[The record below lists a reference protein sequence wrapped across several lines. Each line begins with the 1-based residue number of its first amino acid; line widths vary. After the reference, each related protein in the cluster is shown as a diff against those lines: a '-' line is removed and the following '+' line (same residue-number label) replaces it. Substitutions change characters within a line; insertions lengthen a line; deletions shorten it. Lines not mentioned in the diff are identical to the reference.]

1 MFLPAR
7 MRKLKIITMDQ
18 YADSTV
24 RSLHEEGIVQIHD
37 ISERIQQDAEWAQIL
52 KPSKVTPQTG
62 KIASLLMKTT
72 GIADFLGTAVPEKS
86 MMQTIKGFIN
96 PEVFEKREIEELD
109 TDGLVSK
116 AESVLS
122 QVESLTKGIEEK
134 LAALDSEKS
143 EIETNLSV
151 SEKLINFDADLSELI
166 SSEFVSIMAGKISL
180 ESYDRFQD
188 ESAKVTDELIVLE
201 AEGDVK
207 TEKTI
212 IIITL
217 KKYGEDIAGILRRIE
232 FERFEISGLSGKPKD
247 IISSSNTRLEA
258 ITQERDA
265 AVSELQEVSAKWED
279 ELLVL
284 KEQLEIEKER
294 NEIFASFGETE
305 KTVMFEAWVSE
316 KKQETALE
324 VIEKS
329 TEGHS
334 VVESEDPED
343 ENEVP
348 VLQDNPRFAKPY
360 ENFVEMYSPLKYN
373 EIDPTILMAIVFPFF
388 FGFCLTD
395 AGYGI
400 IDALLG
406 YVLYRGLG
414 KVNPFMKNFGIILI
428 ACGVWAFILGMV
440 TNGFI
445 GDLFPRFFMDG
456 APLPTTIAALDA
468 FVNPQ
473 NILIFG
479 LIVGVIHINMGLIMG
494 AINNIRAN
502 DFKEALGTQL
512 VWIILELGIIL
523 YVMGGM
529 FVGAP
534 VIVLALL
541 ILIYSNGLFGIL
553 DISGFLGTLLSYAR
567 LLALCL
573 STGGIAF
580 TVNILTQLSYDM
592 IPLIGIILAPIVF
605 IGGHIANLAFQSL
618 GAFINSLR
626 LHYVEFFSQFYMGG
640 KIKFEAFRAERSFTK
655 IRR

>member
-7 MRKLKIITMDQ
+7 MRKLKIITLDQ

-24 RSLHEEGIVQIHD
+24 RTLHEEGIVQIHD

-52 KPSKVTPQTG
+52 KPSKATPQTG

-72 GIADFLGTAVPEKS
+72 GIADFLGTVTPQKS
-86 MMQTIKGFIN
+86 IMETVKGFIN
-96 PEVFEKREIEELD
+96 PPIFDKREVEELD
-109 TDGLVSK
+109 SEGVISK
-116 AESVLS
+116 AESILS
-122 QVESLTKGIEEK
+122 QVESLTKVIENK
-134 LAALDSEKS
+134 LAALDTEKN
-143 EIETNLSV
+143 EIEAALNV
-151 SEKLINFDADLSELI
+151 SEKLINFDVDFSELQ
-166 SSEFVSIMAGKISL
+166 SSEYVSVMAGRISL
-180 ESYDRFQD
+180 ENYAKLQE
-188 ESAKVTDELIVLE
+188 ESANVIDELVILE
-201 AEGDVK
+201 ADKDAK
-207 TEKTI
+207 TEKTL

-217 KKYGEDIAGILRRIE
+217 KKYAEDLSGILRRAE
-232 FERFEISGLSGKPKD
+232 FEKFEISGLSGKPKD
-247 IISSSNTRLEA
+247 VINSSKSRLEA
-258 ITQERDA
+258 ISQERGSA
-265 AVSELQEVSAKWED
+265 TAELQEVASKWED

-284 KEQLEIEKER
+284 KEELEIEKQR
-294 NEIFASFGETE
+294 NEVFASFGETD

-316 KKQETALE
+316 KQEEKALE
-324 VIEKS
+324 AIEKS
-329 TEGHS
+329 TDGHS
-334 VVESEDPED
+334 VVESEEPDAD
-343 ENEVP
+343 EVP
-348 VLQDNPRFAKPY
+348 VKQDNPRFAKPY

-373 EIDPTILMAIVFPFF
+373 EIDPTIFMAIIFPFF

-414 KVNPFMKNFGIILI
+414 KVNPFMRNFGIILI

-445 GDLFPRFFMDG
+445 GDLFPRWFLDG
-456 APLPTTIAALDA
+456 APLPTTIAAVDA

-479 LIVGVIHINMGLIMG
+479 LIVGVIHINMGLIFG
-494 AINNIRAN
+494 AINNIRAD

-512 VWIILELGIIL
+512 VWIILELGIVL
-523 YVMGGM
+523 YVLGGM

-534 VIVLALL
+534 VILLALL
-541 ILIYSNGLFGIL
+541 ILVYSNGLFGIL

-580 TVNILTQLSYDM
+580 TVNILTGLSYEM
-592 IPLIGIILAPIVF
+592 LPVIGIILAPIVF

-626 LHYVEFFSQFYMGG
+626 LHYVEFFSQFYLGG
-640 KIKFEAFRAERSFTK
+640 KNKFEAFRAERSFTK

>member
-7 MRKLKIITMDQ
+7 MRKLKIITLDQ

-72 GIADFLGTAVPEKS
+72 GLADFLGTAVPKKS
-86 MMQTIKGFIN
+86 MMQTVKGFIN
-96 PEVFEKREIEELD
+96 PPVFEKREVEELD

-151 SEKLINFDADLSELI
+151 SEKLINFDADLSELT

-180 ESYDRFQD
+180 ESYNKFQD

-201 AEGDVK
+201 ANGDAK

-247 IISSSNTRLEA
+247 IISSSNSRLEA
-258 ITQERDA
+258 IAPEREA
-265 AVSELQEVSAKWED
+265 AVIELQEVSAKWED

-316 KKQETALE
+316 KKQESALE

-329 TEGHS
+329 TDGHS

-445 GDLFPRFFMDG
+445 GDLFPRWFLDG
-456 APLPTTIAALDA
+456 AAIPTTIAALDA

-479 LIVGVIHINMGLIMG
+479 LIVGVIHINMGLVIG

-512 VWIILELGIIL
+512 VWIILELGIVL
-523 YVMGGM
+523 YVLGGM
-529 FVGAP
+529 FIGGP
-534 VIVLALL
+534 VILLALL

-580 TVNILTQLSYDM
+580 TVNILTGLSYEM
-592 IPLIGIILAPIVF
+592 LPIIGVILAPIVF

>member
-7 MRKLKIITMDQ
+7 MRKLKIITLDQ

-72 GIADFLGTAVPEKS
+72 GLADFLGTAVPEKS

-96 PEVFEKREIEELD
+96 PEVFEKREVEELD

-116 AESVLS
+116 ADSVLN

-151 SEKLINFDADLSELI
+151 SEKLINFDADLSELT

-201 AEGDVK
+201 ANGDAK

-217 KKYGEDIAGILRRIE
+217 NKYGEDIAGILRRIE

-247 IISSSNTRLEA
+247 IISRSNSRLEA
-258 ITQERDA
+258 IAQERGV
-265 AVSELQEVSAKWED
+265 AVVELQEVSAKWED

-329 TEGHS
+329 TDGHS

-445 GDLFPRFFMDG
+445 GDFFPKWFMHG

-479 LIVGVIHINMGLIMG
+479 LIVGVIHINMGLVIG

-512 VWIILELGIIL
+512 VWIILELGIVL
-523 YVMGGM
+523 YVLGGM
-529 FVGAP
+529 FIGGP
-534 VIVLALL
+534 VILLALL

-580 TVNILTQLSYDM
+580 TVNILTGLSYEM
-592 IPLIGIILAPIVF
+592 LPIIGIILAPIVF

>member
-7 MRKLKIITMDQ
+7 MRKLKIITLDQ

-72 GIADFLGTAVPEKS
+72 GLADFLGTAVPEKS
-86 MMQTIKGFIN
+86 MMQTVKGFIN
-96 PEVFEKREIEELD
+96 PPVFEKREVEELN

-151 SEKLINFDADLSELI
+151 SEKLINFDADLSELT
-166 SSEFVSIMAGKISL
+166 SSEFVSIMAGKVSL
-180 ESYDRFQD
+180 ESYDKFQD
-188 ESAKVTDELIVLE
+188 ESAKVTDELVVLE
-201 AEGDVK
+201 ANSDAK

-247 IISSSNTRLEA
+247 IISSSNSRLEA
-258 ITQERDA
+258 IAQERDA
-265 AVSELQEVSAKWED
+265 AVMELQEVSAKWED

-316 KKQETALE
+316 KKQQTALD

-329 TEGHS
+329 TDGHS

-373 EIDPTILMAIVFPFF
+373 EIDPTILMAIIFPFF

-445 GDLFPRFFMDG
+445 GDFFPRWFLDG
-456 APLPTTIAALDA
+456 AAIPTTIAALDA

-479 LIVGVIHINMGLIMG
+479 LVVGLIHINMGLVMG
-494 AINNIRAN
+494 AINNIRAS

-512 VWIILELGIIL
+512 VWIILELGIVL
-523 YVMGGM
+523 YFFGGM
-529 FVGAP
+529 FVGGP
-534 VIVLALL
+534 VILLALI
-541 ILIYSNGLFGIL
+541 ILLYANGLFGLL
-553 DISGFLGTLLSYAR
+553 DVSGFLGTVLSYAR

-580 TVNILTQLSYDM
+580 TVNILTGLSYEM
-592 IPLIGIILAPIVF
+592 IPIIGIILAPIIF

>member
-201 AEGDVK
+201 AEGDAK

-265 AVSELQEVSAKWED
+265 AVAELQEVSAKWED

-592 IPLIGIILAPIVF
+592 IPLIGIILAPIIFV
-605 IGGHIANLAFQSL
+605 GGHIANLAFQSL